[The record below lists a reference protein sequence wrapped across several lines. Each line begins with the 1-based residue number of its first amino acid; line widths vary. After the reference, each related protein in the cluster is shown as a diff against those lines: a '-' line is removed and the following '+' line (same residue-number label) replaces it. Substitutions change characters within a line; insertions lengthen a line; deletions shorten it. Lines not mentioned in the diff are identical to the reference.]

1 MLGCWEDWQKCVS
14 EQQTTEVFSSLISS
28 HGLKT
33 NLVIT
38 AVILKPNS
46 PTVLFQK
53 TKDWPPLVL
62 VITEENCNRP
72 VIIREPSIFQDLRA
86 YVNFANACTFPPFS
100 ALGER
105 ERGVVHCP
113 GTHGWVFA
121 NSQEEKFSFCCGCGW
136 TRMVGDD

>member
-1 MLGCWEDWQKCVS
+1 MD
-14 EQQTTEVFSSLISS
+14 
-28 HGLKT
+28 LKT

-113 GTHGWVFA
+113 GTHGRVFA